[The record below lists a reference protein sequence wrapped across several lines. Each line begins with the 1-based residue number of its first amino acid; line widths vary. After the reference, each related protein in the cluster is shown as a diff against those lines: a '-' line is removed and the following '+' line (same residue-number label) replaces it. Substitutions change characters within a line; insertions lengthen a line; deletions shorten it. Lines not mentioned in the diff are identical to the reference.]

1 MMSTDIF
8 FLMGI
13 AGMLGILAGFLLI
26 QTHKVTADSLLY
38 DVLNFGGSAL
48 LVIYGVA
55 GKAWPFVILN
65 GVFALYSL
73 YDIVK
78 DLQGTHTSKVRKG

>member
-1 MMSTDIF
+1 MTIDA
-8 FLMGI
+8 FLGMGI
-13 AGMLGILAGFLLI
+13 AGMICILAGFLLI

-38 DVLNFGGSAL
+38 DVLNFVGSAL
-48 LVIYGVA
+48 LVIYGLA

>member
-1 MMSTDIF
+1 MFTDIY

-13 AGMLGILAGFLLI
+13 LGMLCILAGFLLI
-26 QTHKVTADSLLY
+26 QTHKVTADSILY
-38 DVLNFGGSAL
+38 DVLNFVGSAL
-48 LVIYGVA
+48 LVIYGIA
-55 GKAWPFVILN
+55 GNVWPFVILN
-65 GVFALYSL
+65 GIFAVYSL

>member
-1 MMSTDIF
+1 MDLY

-13 AGMLGILAGFLLI
+13 AGMLCILGGFLLI
-26 QTHKVTADSLLY
+26 QTHRVTADSLLY
-38 DVLNFGGSAL
+38 DVLNFAGSGL
-48 LVIYGVA
+48 LVIYVVA

-73 YDIVK
+73 YDVVK
-78 DLQGTHTSKVRKG
+78 DINGPHTSKIRKA